1 VEIEAQK
8 KWDSL
13 LKALHGRFGMDMDLK
28 SILFVIG
35 LQELGMNQQKFSK
48 DQKLEVM
55 HVAICSLLEPFGH
68 YKYIGRDQDG
78 WPHWELVEKLPS
90 LAKLQ
95 QESLLK
101 QSILE
106 YWSDLIQD

>member
-1 VEIEAQK
+1 VEIESQK

-13 LKALHGRFGMDMDLK
+13 LLALKERFKMDMDLK
-28 SILFVIG
+28 SILFIIG

-55 HVAICSLLEPFGH
+55 HVAICTLLEPFGH
-68 YKYIGRDQDG
+68 YKYLGRDKDG
-78 WPHWELVEKLPS
+78 WPHWELMEKLPA
-90 LAKLQ
+90 LAKDQ
-95 QESLLK
+95 QEELIK

-106 YWSDLIQD
+106 YWSE